1 MTSASLA
8 GKPEN
13 QRGFDMEKREILGA
27 IERIIEEAKTAVFAT
42 VDAEQRPHTRWMT
55 PALLRGREGAVFAVA
70 YRTSQKV
77 TQVRSNPRV
86 QWIFQSPALDRIT
99 VVEGRVNIVD
109 NPSIRSEVLEVV
121 GPRLRAF
128 WKMYGDERDLL
139 VLETVIERAQ
149 YYLPMKGIKE
159 TVSFA

>member
-1 MTSASLA
+1 
-8 GKPEN
+8 
-13 QRGFDMEKREILGA
+13 MEKREIFDH

-42 VDAEQRPHTRWMT
+42 VDDEQHPHTRWMT

-70 YRTSQKV
+70 FRTSQKV
-77 TQVRSNPRV
+77 LQVRANPRA
-86 QWIFQSPALDRIT
+86 QWIFQSPALDRIA
-99 VVEGRVNIVD
+99 VVDGMVNILD

-121 GPRLRAF
+121 GTRLRAF

>member
-1 MTSASLA
+1 
-8 GKPEN
+8 
-13 QRGFDMEKREILGA
+13 MEKTEILGA

-42 VDAEQRPHTRWMT
+42 VDEEKRPHARWMT

-70 YRTSQKV
+70 YRTSAKV
-77 TQVRSNPRV
+77 KQARSNPGV
-86 QWIFQSPALDRIT
+86 QWIFQSPALDR
-99 VVEGRVNIVD
+99 VVVVDGRVNILD
-109 NPSIRSEVLEVV
+109 NPSVRSEVLEMV

-128 WKMYGDERDLL
+128 WKMYKDERDLL

-159 TVSFA
+159 TVSFS